1 MELVS
6 NFQKNMVNDLI
17 SKSYNDSNFKKEF
30 ISNPEKVIESSY
42 NVKVQE
48 GIKLVVEDQS
58 DKNTIFLNIP
68 RKIEIDD
75 LGLTDE
81 ELEKVAGG
89 VTSAHLCLA
98 AMGAAILANAAY
110 DFIDG
115 LAEGF
120 SDNK

>member
-1 MELVS
+1 MKFADD
-6 NFQKNMVNDLI
+6 FQKNIVNDLI
-17 SKSYNDSNFKKEF
+17 EKSYTDSNFKKEF

-42 NVKVQE
+42 NIEVRND
-48 GIKLVVEDQS
+48 IKLVVDDQS
-58 DKNTIFLNIP
+58 DKNIIFLNIP
-68 RKIEIDD
+68 RKVDIDD

-98 AMGAAILANAAY
+98 AMGAALLANAAY